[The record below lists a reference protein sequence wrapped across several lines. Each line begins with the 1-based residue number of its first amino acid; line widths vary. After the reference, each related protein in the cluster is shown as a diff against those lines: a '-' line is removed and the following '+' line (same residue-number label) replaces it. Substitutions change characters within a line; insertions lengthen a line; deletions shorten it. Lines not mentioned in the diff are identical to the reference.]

1 MVKSDIGCE
10 AKTNTVKAA
19 VIDGFMTVVMKS
31 TEGGARMLVRYTV
44 TRAEENGKHISDVPE
59 DEWKQF
65 VHPSSS
71 WVPFYEPW
79 LILSRSVQHNIQ
91 GPEGQKM
98 QEEVWKEVVTILAQQ
113 APEVKEISHI
123 TTA

>member
-1 MVKSDIGCE
+1 
-10 AKTNTVKAA
+10 
-19 VIDGFMTVVMKS
+19 
-31 TEGGARMLVRYTV
+31 
-44 TRAEENGKHISDVPE
+44 
-59 DEWKQF
+59 
-65 VHPSSS
+65 
-71 WVPFYEPW
+71 
-79 LILSRSVQHNIQ
+79 VQHNIL